1 MFFHLGMVFIG
12 LIMVSF
18 AFWAIHYRTGF
29 LEKLGGIIAPLGVLI
44 TILGGLLLAVPGF
57 FSPLKDKIAE
67 FLK

>member
-1 MFFHLGMVFIG
+1 MLLHLGMVIIG
-12 LIMVSF
+12 LIIVSF
-18 AFWAIHYRTGF
+18 GFWAIHYRTGF

-57 FSPLKDKIAE
+57 FSPLKDIIAE

>member
-1 MFFHLGMVFIG
+1 MLFHLGMVIIG

-18 AFWAIHYRTGF
+18 AFWAIHYRNGL

-44 TILGGLLLAVPGF
+44 TILGALLLAVPGF
-57 FSPLKDKIAE
+57 FLPLKDMIAE

>member
-1 MFFHLGMVFIG
+1 MLLHIGMVIIG

-18 AFWAIHYRTGF
+18 AFWAIYYGTGY

-44 TILGGLLLAVPGF
+44 TIFGTLLLAVPGF
-57 FSPLKDKIAE
+57 FLPLKDMFAE